1 MTKPASPLKRQANRR
16 NALRSTGPKTQEGRR
31 RSSLNSLSHGLTVP
45 LQVGVHDPLVVS
57 IVGMIEQEG
66 LDSQTGF
73 ELAAKILEYE
83 RNLAHQRELFLQD
96 LLVGLSYQLPTQQAQ
111 AQGVRE
117 LFGTE
122 IDMFD
127 DYLDWERFNKRQ
139 VPDKDLK
146 FISNS
151 KLKMQKL
158 WIRMDTKK
166 QKDKIKQVKASLRY
180 LKRSSNQL
188 MKTLKSLGNAQR
200 SPSAS

>member
-1 MTKPASPLKRQANRR
+1 M
-16 NALRSTGPKTQEGRR
+16 
-31 RSSLNSLSHGLTVP
+31 NSLSHGLTVP
-45 LQVGVHDPLVVS
+45 LQIGAHDPLVVS

-111 AQGVRE
+111 AQGVRV
-117 LFGTE
+117 LFGAE
-122 IDMFD
+122 MDMFD
-127 DYLDWERFNKRQ
+127 DYLDWELFNKLQ

-158 WIRMDTKK
+158 WIRLDTKK
-166 QKDKIKQVKASLRY
+166 QKDKIKQVKSSLRY

-188 MKTLKSLGNAQR
+188 IKSLKSLGNAHR
-200 SPSAS
+200 

>member
-16 NALRSTGPKTQEGRR
+16 NALRSTGPKTQVGRR

-83 RNLAHQRELFLQD
+83 RNLTYQRALYLQD
-96 LLVGLSYQLPTQQAQ
+96 PLVGLSYQLPTQQEQ

-122 IDMFD
+122 IDLFD
-127 DYLDWERFNKRQ
+127 DYLDCERFNKRQ

-146 FISNS
+146 FIFNS

-158 WIRMDTKK
+158 WIRMDSKR
-166 QKDKIKQVKASLRY
+166 QKDKIKQATDSLRY

-200 SPSAS
+200 